1 MYTKEKRYAP
11 YVERLIEEHKQLS
24 ERLDKLVA
32 FLEGETFKYL
42 PSAEQVL
49 LRLQRQQM
57 AAYQST
63 LQQRLALLNISE
75 YTMNANAST
84 EPQTTEPK
92 TLETGLPEAFK
103 EKGLFVSLN
112 EKDPSGGIHKA
123 GEAFIQALRDAGF
136 KLSGTHFNI
145 TVPLASRDT
154 YPKAKSRAAR
164 RPS

>member
-1 MYTKEKRYAP
+1 MPYAP

-57 AAYQST
+57 TAYQST
-63 LQQRLALLNISE
+63 LQQRLAHRSN
-75 YTMNANAST
+75 TMHAST

-92 TLETGLPEAFK
+92 TLDIASLF
-103 EKGLFVSLN
+103 EKGVFVTVDDHEDLPFDAAIR
-112 EKDPSGGIHKA
+112 EA
-123 GEAFIQALRDAGF
+123 GQALIRAVSSVF
-136 KLSGTHFNI
+136 ELRGTHFNI
-145 TVPLASRDT
+145 VVRPVETAQERRVCLLRDGAVAVTV
-154 YPKAKSRAAR
+154 KKN
-164 RPS
+164 